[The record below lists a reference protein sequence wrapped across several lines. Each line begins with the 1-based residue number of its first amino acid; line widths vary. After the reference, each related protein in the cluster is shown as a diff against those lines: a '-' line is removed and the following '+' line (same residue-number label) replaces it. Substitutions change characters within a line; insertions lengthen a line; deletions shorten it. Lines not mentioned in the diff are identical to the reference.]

1 MTKGRSLALWVAFI
15 ILAYIFASQDWY
27 ALSMSPASGEVR
39 LASYDGLTA
48 YANLSPL
55 LMLNF
60 AAILAVSFV
69 GGLGRKLILTLI
81 AVTNI
86 ATLVWAATRIIAQDI
101 SGLAKQVEQ
110 MTGIAAAH
118 GVADLTVRAE
128 AAPWGFVSSLFATT
142 VVVSLILVTER
153 KWPKR
158 SSKTEIASKA
168 IKDEDPKDAIGI
180 WDSQRR

>member
-1 MTKGRSLALWVAFI
+1 MTKGRSLALWLAFV
-15 ILAYIFASQDWY
+15 ILAYIFANQDWY
-27 ALSMSPASGEVR
+27 ALSMSPASGEVK
-39 LASYDGLTA
+39 LASYDGFTA
-48 YANLSPL
+48 YTNLSPL

-69 GGLGRKLILTLI
+69 GGLGRKIIISLI
-81 AVTNI
+81 AVSDL
-86 ATLVWAATRIIAQDI
+86 ATLVWATTRIIAQDI

-118 GVADLTVRAE
+118 GVADLTVSVQT
-128 AAPWGFVSSLFATT
+128 APWAFVASLVGTF
-142 VVVSLILVTER
+142 ILVTLILFTES

-158 SSKTEIASKA
+158 NSKTEISSKA
-168 IKDEDPKDAIGI
+168 ITDEDPKDAIGI